1 MYMLILLTSGGIYIM
16 EENLTQDN
24 ARSRLLFSGLKELEQ
39 HGVSDFSLRRVAQ
52 DAGVS
57 CAAPYRHFKDKHE
70 LISEVIKFVVDGWT
84 LLSKQIGEIF
94 DSDRKALVTELAVA
108 GLRFW
113 IANGNFRTVI
123 MVTATL
129 GSGQRGP
136 LADFDRPI
144 ADAVALYAAEKEISN
159 PDPLT
164 FKILSMI
171 YGAVILVDGGYES
184 AEKAAENLKGILLAE
199 L

>member
-1 MYMLILLTSGGIYIM
+1 M

-24 ARSRLLFSGLKELEQ
+24 VRARLLFSGLKELEK

-57 CAAPYRHFKDKHE
+57 CAAPYRHFKDKDE
-70 LISEVIKFVVDGWT
+70 LISAVIEFVVEGWT
-84 LLSKQIGEIF
+84 LLSGQIGEIF
-94 DSDRKALVTELAVA
+94 SFDSKALVVELAVA

-123 MVTATL
+123 MVSPTL
-129 GSGQRGP
+129 SVDERGP
-136 LADFDRPI
+136 LANFDRPI
-144 ADAVALYAAEKEISN
+144 IEAVSSYAKEKGIDN
-159 PDPLT
+159 PDPLA
-164 FKILSMI
+164 FKLLSML

-184 AEKAAENLKGILLAE
+184 AEKAADNLRTVLLSE

>member
-1 MYMLILLTSGGIYIM
+1 MLILLTRGKYIM
-16 EENLTQDN
+16 EENYTPDN
-24 ARSRLLFSGLKELEQ
+24 VRSRLLFSGLKELET

-57 CAAPYRHFKDKHE
+57 CAAPYRHFKDKDE
-70 LISEVIKFVVDGWT
+70 LISSVIRFVVDGWT
-84 LLSKQIGEIF
+84 LLSRQITEIF
-94 DSDRKALVTELAVA
+94 ASDPKALITELSVA

-123 MVTATL
+123 SASATL
-129 GSGQRGP
+129 GKGKAGS
-136 LADFDRPI
+136 LEEFDRPFVEAVKKY
-144 ADAVALYAAEKEISN
+144 ADSKGIS
-159 PDPLT
+159 DHESIV
-164 FKILSMI
+164 FKLLAML

-184 AEKAAENLKGILLAE
+184 ADMAADNLRNVLSGE

>member
-1 MYMLILLTSGGIYIM
+1 MLILLTERNFVM
-16 EENLTQDN
+16 EENFTQDN
-24 ARSRLLFSGLKELEQ
+24 VRSRLLFSGLKELET

-57 CAAPYRHFKDKHE
+57 CAAPYRHFKDKDE
-70 LISEVIKFVVDGWT
+70 LISEVIKFVVDGWV
-84 LLSKQIGEIF
+84 LLSGRISEIF
-94 DSDRKALVTELAVA
+94 SSDPKALLTELAVS

-123 MVTATL
+123 SATATIDN
-129 GSGQRGP
+129 GRRGH

-144 ADAVALYAAEKEISN
+144 SLAAERYAEQKGIADASGVA
-159 PDPLT
+159 
-164 FKILSMI
+164 FKMLSLI
-171 YGAVILVDGGYES
+171 YGAIILVDGGYES
-184 AEKAAENLKGILLAE
+184 ADMAADNLRSILSSE